1 MAEPTKESLQ
11 NLITRFF
18 EYLEVAKGVSPQTLR
33 AYRTDMTAFA
43 DFCESQ
49 RRFLPEMLDQ
59 YFLRRYLS
67 ELRTINL
74 SRSTINRKLACLRT
88 FMKYLIKIDEIEVNY
103 ARLIRSPKENRK
115 LPHFLTEIEVQKL
128 IAAPEISTPTGLRD
142 RAIIEILY
150 STGVRV
156 SELCGLSIDDI
167 KLEREVAIVH
177 GKGDKE
183 RMVFLGSYS
192 LKSLTEYLAQREYFR
207 PFEDAVFVNKHG
219 GRLSDRSVRNIL
231 DKYATEAGIVQKIS
245 PHVLRH
251 SFATHMLNHG
261 ADLRDL
267 QELLGHA
274 SLAATQIYTHVSTA
288 RLEEQFRKFHPR
300 AKKNQS

>member
-1 MAEPTKESLQ
+1 M
-11 NLITRFF
+11 
-18 EYLEVAKGVSPQTLR
+18 
-33 AYRTDMTAFA
+33 
-43 DFCESQ
+43 
-49 RRFLPEMLDQ
+49 
-59 YFLRRYLS
+59 RRYLS
-67 ELRTINL
+67 ELRTKNL

-88 FMKYLIKIDEIEVNY
+88 FMKYLVKIDEIEVNY
-103 ARLIRSPKENRK
+103 ARLIRSPKENK
-115 LPHFLTEIEVQKL
+115 KMPQFLTEIEVQKL
-128 IAAPEISTPTGLRD
+128 ISAPEISTPTGLRD
-142 RAIIEILY
+142 RAIIELLY

-156 SELCGLSIDDI
+156 SELCRLSVDDI
-167 KLEREVAIVH
+167 KLDREIAIVQ

-192 LKSLTEYLAQREYFR
+192 LRSLTEYLAQRVYFR

-231 DKYATEAGIVQKIS
+231 NKYAAEAGIVQKIS

-288 RLEEQFRKFHPR
+288 RLEEQFSKFHPR
-300 AKKNQS
+300 AKKS